1 MMPHFMPPVVD
12 KDTAVGGERPA
23 VAVGGVFCAVWAL
36 AFLLTFHDPDRIR
49 FVLPFALLVIAPL
62 ALLDC
67 GVVVFY
73 WVRKKKM
80 SVMAR
85 VLTLLP
91 LALVLAAALAA
102 DGL

>member
-1 MMPHFMPPVVD
+1 MPSAAYFARW
-12 KDTAVGGERPA
+12 T
-23 VAVGGVFCAVWAL
+23 L
-36 AFLLTFHDPDRIR
+36 AFLLTVHDPERIR
-49 FVLPFALLVIAPL
+49 FVLPFALFVIAPL

-67 GVVVFY
+67 GVLVFY

-91 LALVLAAALAA
+91 LALVVAAALAA